1 MKKFVARQPIFE
13 SDKRVFAYELLF
25 RSSLENYFAS
35 EQPDQAAASVMVD
48 SFLLFGIK
56 SLTADRPAFLNFTHN
71 MLTLQYAT
79 LLPREK
85 TGIEILEDVNPDEQ
99 VLAACR
105 VLKESGYLVSLDD
118 FVLRDEPTL
127 LAKFADIIKVDFSN
141 TAPDMRRRIVERFA
155 PAGIKMLAEKV
166 ETNEQLQEALK
177 LGYTY
182 FQGFFFCQPEIVSG
196 KDVPAIRSN
205 YLSLLQAINRI
216 EADLQEIEG
225 VIKREPSLV
234 FKLLR
239 YLNSASFAFT
249 SEVKS
254 IRHALS
260 LLGIKELRKWAS
272 LVALA
277 TMGEDKPA
285 VLVVTAMIR
294 ARFCEALAQSVGLGR
309 RAPELF
315 LMGLFSVMDA
325 IIERPM
331 GAILQDLPLS
341 IDVKEGLL
349 QGANQFGSVY
359 KLVTAYERGDWN
371 RTAGLATSL
380 ALNEASIVEAYVQA
394 VCWAQETFQLHGQ
407 FR

>member
-1 MKKFVARQPIFE
+1 MKKFVARQPIFDTE
-13 SDKRVFAYELLF
+13 KNVFAYELLF
-25 RSSLENYFAS
+25 RSSLENYFGS
-35 EQPDQAAASVMVD
+35 NQPDQAAAAVMVD

-56 SLTADRPAFLNFTHN
+56 SLTADRIAFLNFTHN

-79 LLPREK
+79 LLPKEK

-105 VLKESGYLVSLDD
+105 VLKDKGYVISLDD
-118 FVLRDEPTL
+118 FVLRDEPTPL
-127 LAKFADIIKVDFSN
+127 TRFADIIKVDFTN
-141 TAPDMRRRIVERFA
+141 TAPDMHRRVVDRFA
-155 PAGIKMLAEKV
+155 SGGIKMLAEKV
-166 ETNEQLQEALK
+166 ETNEQFQEAVN

-182 FQGFFFCQPEIVSG
+182 FQGFFFCEPEIVSG
-196 KDVPAIRSN
+196 EDIPAFKLN
-205 YLSLLQAINRI
+205 YLYLLQAINRI
-216 EADLQEIEG
+216 DADFLVIEG
-225 VIKREPSLV
+225 VIKREPSLC

-239 YLNSASFAFT
+239 YLNSASFYFT
-249 SEVKS
+249 SEVTS

-260 LLGIKELRKWAS
+260 LLGVNEVRKWAS
-272 LVALA
+272 LVVLA

-285 VLVVTAMIR
+285 VLVVTAMVR
-294 ARFCEALAQSVGLGR
+294 ARFCEALAQSVGLGQ

-325 IIERPM
+325 IIERPL

-341 IDVKEGLL
+341 SDVKEGLL
-349 QGANQFGSVY
+349 EGTNQFGSVY

-371 RTAGLATSL
+371 RTARLAATL
-380 ALNEASIVEAYVQA
+380 ELNEASIVEAYVQA
-394 VCWAQETFQLHGQ
+394 VCWAQETFQLDKQ